1 MSQFNPTPRSEN
13 PYAAPISA
21 QAYNPGGQYGN
32 APHDSFPNQV
42 PVIGILMIVQGVL
55 ELLLGLFMV
64 AMAGFFPLMMAI
76 DPGMGRG
83 MGPGQGP
90 GAPPVWIIGIVYV
103 VLGLVIS
110 IPGILRIYAGYNV
123 YRFRRRIFAIVVN
136 CLGFVTLITCYCA
149 PTAIA
154 LGVYSLIVLLQPSVV
169 SAFAQNAAAQNAA
182 AQNTKTGLK

>member
-1 MSQFNPTPRSEN
+1 MSQFNPTPKSEN

-21 QAYNPGGQYGN
+21 QAYNPGGQYGP
-32 APHDSFPNQV
+32 APYPPHDSFPNQV

-55 ELLLGLFMV
+55 ELLLGLVMFGV
-64 AMAGFFPLMMAI
+64 AGYFPFLMAMN
-76 DPGMGRG
+76 PGMGQ
-83 MGPGQGP
+83 GPGQGP
-90 GAPPVWIIGIVYV
+90 GPPPVWIISIVYV
-103 VLGLVIS
+103 VFGLGMS

-123 YRFRRRIFAIVVN
+123 YRFRRRIFAIVAN

-169 SAFAQNAAAQNAA
+169 YAFAQNAAAQN
-182 AQNTKTGLK
+182 TKSGLK

>member
-1 MSQFNPTPRSEN
+1 MSGFNPTPKSDN

-21 QAYNPGGQYGN
+21 QAYNPGGQYGSV
-32 APHDSFPNQV
+32 PHDSFPNQV

-55 ELLLGLFMV
+55 ELLLGLFMFG
-64 AMAGFFPLMMAI
+64 MAGFFPVIMAM
-76 DPGMGRG
+76 DRG

-90 GAPPVWIIGIVYV
+90 GAPPVWIISIVYV
-103 VLGLVIS
+103 VFGLAIS

-123 YRFRRRIFAIVVN
+123 YRFRRRILAIVAN
-136 CLGFVTLITCYCA
+136 CLGFVSLITCYCA

-169 SAFAQNAAAQNAA
+169 YAFAQNAAAQNAKA
-182 AQNTKTGLK
+182 GLK